1 MEQTEIDKKVQQKTS
16 EKEEEYSQ
24 MIEIAEDN
32 FEMFYNGD
40 KGKYKECWEKEK
52 GEIRE
57 KWITDIRAEVLNEQ
71 QEKEEQQE
79 LSDIEKMW
87 IYLAGKHSAFNETSS
102 KYILWVLLITLLKK
116 AGVKIHKSTGQEIVP
131 RLSYFWLQTSRTGK
145 DELLKF
151 MIKIVNEVNR
161 QYKIK
166 YGDNLIKIRK
176 IDGSDTVETMLTRF
190 KTKTNKGKETI
201 TEEVLPGI
209 FEKYDILYSPEC
221 SFILVEDRKYHKNN
235 FGEMLLQAI
244 EGTPMTK
251 TLVSWN
257 GMEATTFPNFC
268 FIGATRPIA
277 EHQKSIIESGLQQR
291 GLTHVRYISAEQ
303 QKWMIDEFT
312 QNSLVDYKFRQRIEI
327 YIKRLA
333 NDLIEMFEQLKTKGV
348 VYVNDTLER
357 QKIVGMI
364 RDYMKEKLD
373 YCENTYPNEEH
384 SAIGRS
390 FVMGL
395 EKMIIILAYKNAIVS
410 RDWALGIKH
419 FELAIKDLEGQIENV
434 MEWIEGAVK
443 PDRDKTNK
451 EKMAYG
457 IILQILAKKSMETG
471 KLSKI
476 LADRMNISV
485 SQALRLMYV
494 LAKNGKLDNKTE
506 YGYFMLKN

>member
-1 MEQTEIDKKVQQKTS
+1 MEQSEMEERVRKRVADK
-16 EKEEEYSQ
+16 EDEYSQ
-24 MIEIAEDN
+24 MIDIAEDD
-32 FEMFYNGD
+32 FAMFYS
-40 KGKYKECWEKEK
+40 GKKEKYVECWEREK
-52 GEIRE
+52 KEIRE
-57 KWITDIRAEVLNEQ
+57 KWENDIRAEIFNEM
-71 QEKEEQQE
+71 QEKEEQKE

-87 IYLAGKHSAFNETSS
+87 IYLAGKHSACNEIPS
-102 KYILWVLLITLLKK
+102 KYILWVLAITLLKK
-116 AGVKIHKSTGQEIVP
+116 AGVKIHKSTGQEIMP
-131 RLSYFWLQTSRTGK
+131 RLSYFWLQSSRAGK
-145 DELLKF
+145 DEMLKF
-151 MIKIVNEVNR
+151 MLKVVREVNK
-161 QYKIK
+161 QYVAK
-166 YGDNLIKIRK
+166 YGEELIKIRK

-190 KTKTNKGKETI
+190 KTKVSKGKELV

-221 SFILVEDRKYHKNN
+221 SFILVEDRKFHKNN
-235 FGEMLLQAI
+235 FGEMLLQAV

-291 GLTHVRYISAEQ
+291 GLTYVRYISSDM
-303 QKWMIDEFT
+303 QKKMIDEFT

-327 YIKRLA
+327 YIKKLA
-333 NDLIEMFEQLKTKGV
+333 ADLIEVYEQLKTKGI
-348 VYVNDTLER
+348 VYVNDSLER

-364 RDYMKEKLD
+364 REYMKEKLD

-395 EKMIIILAYKNAIVS
+395 ERMIILLAYKNAIVLK
-410 RDWALGIKH
+410 DWNLGIRH
-419 FELAIKDLEGQIENV
+419 FEMAIKDLDGQIENV

-457 IILQILAKKSMETG
+457 IILQILSGKKMETS

-476 LADRMNISV
+476 LAERLNISIT
-485 SQALRLMYV
+485 QALRILYG
-494 LAKNGKLDNKTE
+494 LAKKGKLDNKAE
-506 YGYFMLKN
+506 YGCFKLKN